1 MPTIAGLLHLV
12 GRSRQPEVC
21 ANQRPRGGQRLAPT
35 EGATFRDVFLMAPSG
50 ASLRFV
56 ETIFACGARRCP
68 SDAHISTNAPTP
80 IPECAGCG
88 RCCHQVVGLVDGVD
102 VVPEVM
108 VVEHDGQLCMDQRGD
123 GACVALD
130 PVTKLCTIYE
140 QRPNVC
146 REFGRGGELC
156 VNVLERAARRE
167 LGRASRV

>member
-1 MPTIAGLLHLV
+1 
-12 GRSRQPEVC
+12 
-21 ANQRPRGGQRLAPT
+21 
-35 EGATFRDVFLMAPSG
+35 
-50 ASLRFV
+50 
-56 ETIFACGARRCP
+56 
-68 SDAHISTNAPTP
+68 
-80 IPECAGCG
+80 
-88 RCCHQVVGLVDGVD
+88 
-102 VVPEVM
+102 M